1 LDRKTFY
8 TYFEE
13 QFFSSKSQ
21 DIMKQGLK
29 LKESL
34 ACSEFINNLITPEG
48 QLEMRQFLKTEAE
61 IDEWETLIEF
71 FVENGIIMLDVCGY
85 SRYFRQDSLEQL
97 EGIYKDLLNDMDS
110 VMNAET
116 CTIENVQWILEA
128 QSIRLSNFLLGISQL
143 T

>member
-1 LDRKTFY
+1 
-8 TYFEE
+8 
-13 QFFSSKSQ
+13 
-21 DIMKQGLK
+21 
-29 LKESL
+29 
-34 ACSEFINNLITPEG
+34 
-48 QLEMRQFLKTEAE
+48 MRQFLKTEAE